1 MSAARFEHVQAC
13 VKCDGMGEVMGVA
26 MRIYCSSCEGIGFF
40 GLGDSAALPAGQMAL
55 AAEVR
60 RLSCLL
66 SAGRPA
72 GGVYVEN
79 ERGAGRGSYAGD

>member
-13 VKCDGMGEVMGVA
+13 VKCGGMGEVMGVA

-40 GLGDSAALPAGQMAL
+40 GLGGSSALPAGQMAL

-60 RLSCLL
+60 RLAELL
-66 SAGRPA
+66 AIKRSAA
-72 GGVYVEN
+72 GVYVEN

>member
-1 MSAARFEHVQAC
+1 MQFESIKPCGHC
-13 VKCDGMGEVMGVA
+13 GGSGHVMGVA

-60 RLSCLL
+60 RLSGLL
-66 SAGRPA
+66 SAGRVV